1 MTSPSAETGGV
12 VLFPQPAKSTNALH
26 RQISSSGVYQ
36 AMARVHASASH
47 ASTYTCTTPFS
58 SHEETMDKPG
68 SPINPDGR
76 LGYRY
81 VHVHVASENS
91 THKTCRK
98 PHSHSPPSV
107 RLHVCMHRHTNEVRN
122 SFQLRRGNNAMQCN
136 RFRNWE
142 DFPSYSSSR
151 SSISNMQYI
160 IQCNACA
167 PEGRPTTQATTLVDL
182 PPHQTRHFLQLPI
195 NGIPQA
201 KNNTTLSLSLHTL
214 KNSVS
219 AQPCACHAMLFR
231 TWAGTS
237 KRTLRLSYSPP
248 RTLIEFLGGYMT
260 TRESVMYCTL

>member
-1 MTSPSAETGGV
+1 M
-12 VLFPQPAKSTNALH
+12 Q
-26 RQISSSGVYQ
+26 
-36 AMARVHASASH
+36 
-47 ASTYTCTTPFS
+47 C
-58 SHEETMDKPG
+58 
-68 SPINPDGR
+68 
-76 LGYRY
+76 
-81 VHVHVASENS
+81 
-91 THKTCRK
+91 HK
-98 PHSHSPPSV
+98 
-107 RLHVCMHRHTNEVRN
+107 
-122 SFQLRRGNNAMQCN
+122 NNAMQCN

-182 PPHQTRHFLQLPI
+182 HPHQTRHFIQLPI

-201 KNNTTLSLSLHTL
+201 KNNTNISLSLHTL

-219 AQPCACHAMLFR
+219 AEPCACHAMLFR
-231 TWAGTS
+231 TWAGNS

>member
-1 MTSPSAETGGV
+1 MTSPSTETGGV

-26 RQISSSGVYQ
+26 RQISSSGAYQ
-36 AMARVHASASH
+36 ARARVHAFASH

-68 SPINPDGR
+68 SPINPTVDWE
-76 LGYRY
+76 YRY
-81 VHVHVASENS
+81 VHVHVASENQHAKHAGNL
-91 THKTCRK
+91 THTL
-98 PHSHSPPSV
+98 PV
-107 RLHVCMHRHTNEVRN
+107 RLHACMHRHTNEVRN

-167 PEGRPTTQATTLVDL
+167 PEGRPTTQATTLDDL
-182 PPHQTRHFLQLPI
+182 PPHQTRHLLQLPI
-195 NGIPQA
+195 NGILQA
-201 KNNTTLSLSLHTL
+201 KNNTTISLSLHTL
-214 KNSVS
+214 KVSVS

-231 TWAGTS
+231 TGMEPS
-237 KRTLRLSYSPP
+237 SER
-248 RTLIEFLGGYMT
+248 
-260 TRESVMYCTL
+260 